1 MRNWRKS
8 DNRPVKKKKKQQQVI
23 DAVNFNKHRKP
34 ARQYQEGDLVRL
46 ARQAPHDGKSQ
57 KLSVKYQGPYR
68 ILKVLPNDRFV
79 VEDIPMTRKKGR
91 RYEAVVSID
100 KIQPWMS
107 FCRELESDES
117 SYSVDDSD

>member
-8 DNRPVKKKKKQQQVI
+8 DNRLEVK

-68 ILKVLPNDRFV
+68 ILKVLRNDRFV
-79 VEDIPMTRKKGR
+79 VEDDSQKGR

-117 SYSVDDSD
+117 SNSVDDSD

>member
-8 DNRPVKKKKKQQQVI
+8 DNRLVKKKKKKKQQQVK

-79 VEDIPMTRKKGR
+79 VEDIPMTRKKVEGMKQLYLLIR
-91 RYEAVVSID
+91 FSLG
-100 KIQPWMS
+100 
-107 FCRELESDES
+107 CR
-117 SYSVDDSD
+117 SVEN